1 MGELLDDSVHE
12 DRRLVRRLRDGDD
25 GAFDE
30 FWRSHAERL
39 FRFALS
45 RCGGDAD
52 LARETVQAALCKAL
66 ENLDAYRGTGSLF
79 SWICGICR
87 NEVAG
92 RARTRQRRG
101 PHLSL
106 DVESGAD
113 PLLNALLSPADN
125 PEAAL
130 LRAEARVRVH
140 DALDRLP
147 HRHARAL
154 EWKYAA
160 GLSVREIAERLEIS
174 EKAAESLLTRARV
187 VFREAFSVSD
197 HDAGRR
203 TGEPSDDSGSGDPR

>member
-1 MGELLDDSVHE
+1 MGELTDDSVHE
-12 DRRLVRRLRDGDD
+12 DRRLVRRLRDGDE

-30 FWRSHAERL
+30 FWRSHADRL

-45 RCGGDAD
+45 RCGGNAE
-52 LARETVQAALCKAL
+52 LARDTVQAALCKAL
-66 ENLDAYRGTGSLF
+66 ENLEAYRGSGSLF

-87 NEVAG
+87 HEVAA

-113 PLLNALLSPADN
+113 SLLNALLSAADT

-130 LRAEARVRVH
+130 LRSEARVRVH

-154 EWKYAA
+154 EWKYAT
-160 GLSVREIAERLEIS
+160 GLSVREIAQRLELS
-174 EKAAESLLTRARV
+174 EKAAESLLTRARIA
-187 VFREAFSVSD
+187 FRSAFSAAG
-197 HDAGRR
+197 DASARPA
-203 TGEPSDDSGSGDPR
+203 GEPPDGESGDPR